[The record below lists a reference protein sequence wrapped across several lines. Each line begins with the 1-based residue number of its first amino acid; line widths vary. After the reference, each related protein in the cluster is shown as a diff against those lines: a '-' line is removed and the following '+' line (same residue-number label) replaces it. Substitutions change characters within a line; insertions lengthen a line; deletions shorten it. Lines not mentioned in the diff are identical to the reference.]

1 MPLECLILVSQRE
14 MATSP
19 LGDDAASVLVE
30 TDLNDMV
37 GLPHNV
43 MKVALRPLHS
53 RRRIY
58 AIGAHLGGAYGGI
71 DVGVVTCGRAVI
83 EELARLS
90 AAAAAGSAEVA
101 SLGAALNKFAGGGT
115 LRMHTTDGRMWF
127 SVETAA
133 AVKET
138 EESLETSGHPHKLAD
153 GTEARQ
159 LLIPRRGS
167 VSAASSSATSRI
179 HLGPIHISA
188 QVRVFGT
195 PKRVM
200 ASGGG
205 DGSEWAEF
213 SVAKWRS
220 AMFTARSFFLQLF
233 EDTTQFIGDICEQR
247 GGASDVLLI
256 EVGCGT
262 GEALAPLT
270 RHAKYCLGVDFNPKF
285 IDFCNDNLPRHH
297 RDHVKF
303 IVGDAQR
310 LEDILND
317 PEQALVRRFMPRRM
331 VPRACARAR
340 RFIPAIDRGRWIPSG
355 CATRRRS

>member
-1 MPLECLILVSQRE
+1 

-19 LGDDAASVLVE
+19 LGDDNASVLVE

-153 GTEARQ
+153 GTEARH
-159 LLIPRRGS
+159 LFIHLSARLRLGRTS
-167 VSAASSSATSRI
+167 VTSRT
-179 HLGPIHISA
+179 HLGPTIPG

-310 LEDILND
+310 LEDILSD
-317 PEQALVRRFMPRRM
+317 PEQALVRR
-331 VPRACARAR
+331 
-340 RFIPAIDRGRWIPSG
+340 
-355 CATRRRS
+355 